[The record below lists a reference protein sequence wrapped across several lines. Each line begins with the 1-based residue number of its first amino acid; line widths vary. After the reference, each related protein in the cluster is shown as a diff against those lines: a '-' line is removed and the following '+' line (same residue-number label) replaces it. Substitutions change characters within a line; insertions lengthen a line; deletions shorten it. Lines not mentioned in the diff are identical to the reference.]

1 MTKFKEEFLAMIY
14 LTNEFNC
21 NNSNTINTTIWGQS
35 GLNICD
41 IVGLRLCQT
50 SSKAYGVLQSRSS
63 LKSIPSLSSSSMM
76 NPATFTSPGKES
88 HPHIFT
94 CIYYLNLECLDE
106 NCGVYSKL

>member
-41 IVGLRLCQT
+41 
-50 SSKAYGVLQSRSS
+50 VLGGAV
-63 LKSIPSLSSSSMM
+63 SI
-76 NPATFTSPGKES
+76 F
-88 HPHIFT
+88 
-94 CIYYLNLECLDE
+94 
-106 NCGVYSKL
+106 